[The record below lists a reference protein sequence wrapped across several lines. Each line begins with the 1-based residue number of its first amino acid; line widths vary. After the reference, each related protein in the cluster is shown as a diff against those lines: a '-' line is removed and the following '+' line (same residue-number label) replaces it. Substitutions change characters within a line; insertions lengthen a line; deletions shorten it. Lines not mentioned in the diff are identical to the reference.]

1 MMCGRYA
8 MHEDPEALARFFRA
22 ERIVTEPLDPSYN
35 VAPTDEV
42 YAVAEHEGVRRLG
55 VLRWGLIPHWAENR
69 KGRPNINARAETAAE
84 RPAFRDS
91 LRRRRCIVPASGF
104 YEWGPKAA
112 GRRPYYITMAD
123 CSPMA
128 FAGIWSSWKD
138 PETGRW
144 TRSCAVITTRANE
157 ALTSIHTRMP
167 VILPPRH
174 WDLWLDRGMT
184 APEAVEP
191 VLAPAPAS
199 QIARR
204 PVSAL
209 VNNVRNNLPEN
220 ISPVETASLLPSG
233 A

>member
-1 MMCGRYA
+1 MCGRYA
-8 MHEDPEALARFFRA
+8 MHEDPEALARFFRV

-91 LRRRRCIVPASGF
+91 LRRRRCLVPASGF

-112 GRRPYYITMAD
+112 GRRPYYITLAD
-123 CSPMA
+123 RSPMA

-144 TRSCAVITTRANE
+144 IRSCAVITTRANE
-157 ALTSIHTRMP
+157 AVASIHTRMP

-174 WDLWLDRGMT
+174 WDLWLDRDIT

-199 QIARR
+199 RIARR
-204 PVSAL
+204 PVSTL

-220 ISPVETASLLPSG
+220 ISPLETAPLPPSG